1 MVQRLK
7 YKNQTFNISTKKY
20 KILKVISEWGRFF
33 LVQHKTED
41 IFKKRLINLT
51 TINFSKVSQNNVNKI
66 TKL

>member
-41 IFKKRLINLT
+41 IFKKKT
-51 TINFSKVSQNNVNKI
+51 DKFDYHKFF
-66 TKL
+66 